1 MQFAELQAEV
11 ILKKHYS
18 TFREEGIAFETFED
32 GQYNIPNK
40 ALSSSRVLS
49 NRIGDKRAFR
59 GFWVSKIF
67 LSLLI
72 GISQMELCEFHFRAF
87 YQYETF

>member
-18 TFREEGIAFETFED
+18 KFREEGIAFETFED

-59 GFWVSKIF
+59 GFWVSNFVLLVLIRMVHM
-67 LSLLI
+67 SLC
-72 GISQMELCEFHFRAF
+72 GFHF
-87 YQYETF
+87 

>member
-18 TFREEGIAFETFED
+18 KFREEGIAFETFED

-59 GFWVSKIF
+59 GFWVSRFF
-67 LSLLI
+67 L
-72 GISQMELCEFHFRAF
+72 ISKMFKNF
-87 YQYETF
+87 

>member
-18 TFREEGIAFETFED
+18 KFREEGIAFETFED

-67 LSLLI
+67 LRLLI
-72 GISQMELCEFHFRAF
+72 GISQMELCEFHF
-87 YQYETF
+87 